1 MKVFIGY
8 VDDLREM
15 TLDLYNALI
24 AEEYKLYKFSMIDNY
39 GSPWSIFI
47 WSLHKVDNVLSY
59 LSDVYMGDY
68 MHITSC
74 KEVTDEYQQ
83 YP

>member
-8 VDDLREM
+8 VDDQREM

-39 GSPWSIFI
+39 GSPWIF
-47 WSLHKVDNVLSY
+47 LYGL
-59 LSDVYMGDY
+59 
-68 MHITSC
+68 
-74 KEVTDEYQQ
+74 
-83 YP
+83 